1 MGSAEIVCPPMR
13 VRQLWTCACLS
24 AAAAEGKIRA
34 IRLHAVRG
42 RSQNGKKLGKHGRTA
57 DVGNADAAALARQ
70 RAGDKDDLP
79 VHPRDAGAVDGGG
92 LNGYLQRIAAV

>member
-1 MGSAEIVCPPMR
+1 M
-13 VRQLWTCACLS
+13 
-24 AAAAEGKIRA
+24 
-34 IRLHAVRG
+34 
-42 RSQNGKKLGKHGRTA
+42 
-57 DVGNADAAALARQ
+57 GNADAAALARQ